1 MIFPLKGSPF
11 RAYCQIN
18 KYTLHWI
25 RPCTIQT
32 RGRDNKEQVESSDG
46 DTQNW
51 CSQLGQNQFL
61 TNILVTIQLWG
72 VFLDFF
78 LSSEIRTWF
87 KTSIIQAKAKL
98 KLKGETDRING
109 LHRTGQI
116 AYKHNVN
123 KQSYPNHGENGCQAE
138 SVTNILIYG

>member
-1 MIFPLKGSPF
+1 MLAIGTKPIFNQHPG
-11 RAYCQIN
+11 
-18 KYTLHWI
+18 
-25 RPCTIQT
+25 
-32 RGRDNKEQVESSDG
+32 DNPALRRLSR
-46 DTQNW
+46 
-51 CSQLGQNQFL
+51 F
-61 TNILVTIQLWG
+61 
-72 VFLDFF
+72 FF

-116 AYKHNVN
+116 EYKHNVN